1 MEAMVRIWTH
11 FPLVA
16 LLLGFCQTIGADRSF
31 SGLYTIVNAATRRK
45 LVADTQGFYTATSD
59 AIPKTHLWRIIADE
73 NSTHLIQ
80 NAALG
85 VRMYAQV
92 GLDREQGF
100 FVIGSDTPVYR
111 DQRWQIRWHEL
122 GEGYSITN
130 LKSQRAVSDGS
141 DGLMA
146 TLEVQSG
153 SFWWLISQER
163 DEIGLELAKLQCQL
177 EETRHLVNATE
188 QAFERSQFGSPEAAL
203 WNSWFGFRD
212 KVMAFGLFSL
222 AVWSLCSLFFCSRSA
237 RSELG
242 HFKYQTYKTSKTQD
256 GSCIEQVIRVECPGV
271 RHEDVQVKLIPNG
284 CDVTLHRRPLP
295 GLQEVWWK
303 HRFHL
308 SLSDGFFEFVEEQ
321 MQLEHGFL
329 ILVLREL
336 RQDRTIR
343 FAKNSSVRFQHFCM
357 DAFDD
362 QLNWDYPADTFASQS
377 SPDREHKDGFTSTHD
392 DCMEIRS
399 SGSTAGSSK
408 STSLP

>member
-1 MEAMVRIWTH
+1 
-11 FPLVA
+11 
-16 LLLGFCQTIGADRSF
+16 
-31 SGLYTIVNAATRRK
+31 
-45 LVADTQGFYTATSD
+45 
-59 AIPKTHLWRIIADE
+59 
-73 NSTHLIQ
+73 
-80 NAALG
+80 
-85 VRMYAQV
+85 
-92 GLDREQGF
+92 
-100 FVIGSDTPVYR
+100 
-111 DQRWQIRWHEL
+111 
-122 GEGYSITN
+122 
-130 LKSQRAVSDGS
+130 
-141 DGLMA
+141 MA

-163 DEIGLELAKLQCQL
+163 DEIGLELAKLHRQCQL
-177 EETRHLVNATE
+177 DGDVFEETRHLVNATE
-188 QAFERSQFGSPEAAL
+188 QAFERSHFGTSPEAAL

-222 AVWSLCSLFFCSRSA
+222 CAVCSLSSLFFCSRSA

-242 HFKYQTYKTSKTQD
+242 DFKYQTYKTSKD

-362 QLNWDYPADTFASQS
+362 QLNWDYPAD
-377 SPDREHKDGFTSTHD
+377 
-392 DCMEIRS
+392 DCLEIRS